1 MAPNLRADVPEGMIL
16 VNKKEYNDLKKELD
30 QKTKDSKGWND
41 KYKKAKK
48 ARDEAVNAKT
58 KCEEDYDGLLTQHE
72 ELKGKVENIV
82 SKSKGKSNNIQAKI
96 LQSSDVCEKI
106 TPYVREYVC
115 RTIKF
120 VLDEDMLKTATN
132 MTWNGLRVPLKL
144 ERRPMSLT
152 QDKFWDIYG
161 CAVSAAVADARQYA
175 QVRGKDA
182 CQGTNFV
189 WFYTELIYYLH

>member
-72 ELKGKVENIV
+72 ELKGKVETIV

-96 LQSSDVCEKI
+96 LQSSDVCEKMKV
-106 TPYVREYVC
+106 YVREYVG

-120 VLDEDMLKTATN
+120 VLDEDTLKLAVD
-132 MTWNGLRVPLKL
+132 MTWEGIRVDLKL
-144 ERRPMSLT
+144 ERRPKNLT
-152 QDKFWDIYG
+152 REKFGQIYG
-161 CAVSAAVADARQYA
+161 CAVSAFVADARQCA
-175 QVRGKDA
+175 QVRGKQA
-182 CQGTNFV
+182 SEGTNLVCFN
-189 WFYTELIYYLH
+189 TESICYLH